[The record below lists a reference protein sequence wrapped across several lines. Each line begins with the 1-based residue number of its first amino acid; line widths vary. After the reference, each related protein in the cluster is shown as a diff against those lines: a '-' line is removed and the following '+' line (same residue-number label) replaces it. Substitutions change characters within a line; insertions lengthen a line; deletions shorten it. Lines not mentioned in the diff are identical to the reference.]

1 MDDREKTDEAGDG
14 QAKRRS
20 LNDVRAPLMLL
31 YVAAFVGGRIGCL
44 TLWTLLAAM
53 AVLVAVLAFVYEG
66 REIKRG
72 IRFNPGGAAIGAG
85 TGCALYVLIALGL
98 RALSAQATS
107 GAQIESGV
115 ELPWLFVSLLKLRGC
130 LDPVPA
136 FFAGLGGAFL
146 LAPAEEMFWR
156 GFVQLRISL
165 WLGKWAGALLV
176 SLLYAGLYALA
187 IGPLA
192 AIGAMLT
199 GAVCAGLT
207 ARSGS
212 LVPAIFC
219 HAVVWALA
227 IWIMPLL

>member
-1 MDDREKTDEAGDG
+1 MGDSERTRDG
-14 QAKRRS
+14 GEGHAKRRS
-20 LNDVRAPLMLL
+20 FNDVRAPLMLL
-31 YVAAFVGGRIGCL
+31 YVAVFVGGRIGCL
-44 TLWTLLAAM
+44 AAWALLAAM
-53 AVLVAVLAFVYEG
+53 AVLVAVVAFLYEG
-66 REIKRG
+66 REIGRAT
-72 IRFNPGGAAIGAG
+72 RFNLGGAAIGAG
-85 TGCALYVLIALGL
+85 AGCALYVLIAFGL
-98 RALSAQATS
+98 RALAVQATS

-115 ELPWLFVSLLKLRGC
+115 ELPWLFTSLLKLRGC

-136 FFAGLGGAFL
+136 VLAGLGGAFL

-165 WLGKWAGALLV
+165 WLGKWIGPLLA

-187 IGPLA
+187 LGPLA
-192 AIGAMLT
+192 ALGALLT

-212 LVPAIFC
+212 LVPAIVC

-227 IWIMPLL
+227 IWIMPVL